1 MCNFRMLTIIFLVLQ
16 STACT
21 SPDKPVI
28 ISNNGC
34 YIDSVEPVNIENKE
48 AFEVKSDKILNVR
61 GWVADIPNSLSPKSM
76 VLVLMDGQ
84 QKGYNIGTTSDFSMR
99 PDVAK
104 VFNNPQIAHSGFSF
118 KATVSDVPAGQYTAL
133 INVDFGNIRHI
144 CKSATPWTVT
154 R

>member
-1 MCNFRMLTIIFLVLQ
+1 MCNFRMLTIMLLVLQ

-34 YIDSVEPVNIENKE
+34 YIDAVEPVNLENKE
-48 AFEVKSDKILNVR
+48 GFEVKADKSLNVR
-61 GWVADIPNSLSPKSM
+61 GWVADIPNSLSPKSIA
-76 VLVLMDGQ
+76 LVLMDRQ
-84 QKGYNIGTTSDFSMR
+84 QKGYQIGSTSDITMR

-104 VFNNPQIAHSGFSF
+104 VFNNTQIAHSGFSF
-118 KATVSDVPAGQYTAL
+118 KATVSDVPAGRYTAL
-133 INVDFGNIRHI
+133 LNADFGNIRHV
-144 CKSATPWTVT
+144 CQSAIPWIVI